1 MKRIVF
7 LTIAAML
14 TFSAFSQEENSVE
27 RKAARE
33 AERAERQRLSNIQA
47 EAKARLVDSLIS
59 KRNFLLTAD
68 YLGDSYGNRVV
79 VDSKVNFI
87 IVDSARVII
96 QTGSMNSMG
105 YNGLG
110 GLTTDGNITRYEV
123 TRIGKDK
130 SSYSITLMVMTS
142 VGMYDILINVS
153 PDGNATAT
161 LSGNTGGRLIYYGD
175 LGTVKGSRIY
185 RGNII

>member
-7 LTIAAML
+7 VAIASLL
-14 TFSAFSQEENSVE
+14 TFSAFSQEESKVE

-33 AERAERQRLSNIQA
+33 AEKAERQRLSNIQA
-47 EAKARLVDSLIS
+47 EAKARLVDSLIL
-59 KRNFLLTAD
+59 KRNFLVTAE
-68 YLGDSYGNRVV
+68 YLGDNYGNRIV

-87 IVDSARVII
+87 IVDSTNVII
-96 QTGSMNSMG
+96 QTGSMNAMG

-123 TRIGKDK
+123 TRTGKDK
-130 SSYSITLMVMTS
+130 KSYIITLMVMTT

-153 PDGNATAT
+153 PGGNATAT
-161 LSGNTGGRLIYYGD
+161 LSGNSRGRLIYYGD
-175 LGTVKGSRIY
+175 IGAVKGARIY
-185 RGNII
+185 RGSII